1 MERIQK
7 ILNHP
12 LYQEQFKL
20 LQDAEKDREFC
31 RHTMEHFVD
40 VARLMYIYTLEE
52 KTNVSKELIYAAAL
66 LHDIGQLAI
75 STKAEVLDADRKPVP
90 GLYAGGT
97 LGNAELFYMR
107 YAVSGSS
114 MCMGTV
120 TGRIAAQSALEYY
133 GA

>member
-1 MERIQK
+1 M
-7 ILNHP
+7 
-12 LYQEQFKL
+12 
-20 LQDAEKDREFC
+20 
-31 RHTMEHFVD
+31 
-40 VARLMYIYTLEE
+40 
-52 KTNVSKELIYAAAL
+52 
-66 LHDIGQLAI
+66 
-75 STKAEVLDADRKPVP
+75 LDADRKPVP

-107 YAVSGSS
+107 YAVGGSS

>member
-1 MERIQK
+1 MLLR
-7 ILNHP
+7 LTCLLLLSLCLP
-12 LYQEQFKL
+12 L
-20 LQDAEKDREFC
+20 
-31 RHTMEHFVD
+31 
-40 VARLMYIYTLEE
+40 
-52 KTNVSKELIYAAAL
+52 AAL
-66 LHDIGQLAI
+66 AADTPLN
-75 STKAEVLDADRKPVP
+75 EVRP